1 MRAIKHSVL
10 LLTASMVLGAGL
22 SIVTAAPAVAK
33 AGPVSLHNGITS
45 VAGTSVQ
52 AGADSPAH

>member
-10 LLTASMVLGAGL
+10 LLTASLVLGAGL

-33 AGPVSLHNGITS
+33 AGPASSQGASVALTS
-45 VAGTSVQ
+45 VHLDVTA
-52 AGADSPAH
+52 AAH